1 MHTVFGISF
10 GDFPTLGSSLRQM
23 NLARAAGFEATE
35 LTLGTDGFEDRLF
48 AAREAEV
55 RVSSLRLPT
64 EYANRIWEKDAPWG
78 DILTLYRAS
87 LGAAR
92 EYGFDAVHMTV
103 SEGAHPPAVSQSG
116 LERLRA
122 LAKEAESMGV
132 RLLFENTESME
143 HFEMAVRNVCLGY
156 HGVAFRPALAAAGV
170 GSSAIPR
177 YAIPHLS
184 AVVLDDVLRGKDG
197 YIPFDGETDY
207 APFAASAARLPYRGV
222 LLGRFRAKRGIYVG
236 VRYEAFAA
244 RAYEGLSKI
253 ARMCRD
259 EEGII

>member
-35 LTLGTDGFEDRLF
+35 LTLGTDGFEDRLA
-48 AAREAEV
+48 AAREAGV

-64 EYANRIWEKDAPWG
+64 EYANLIWEKEAPWEE
-78 DILTLYRAS
+78 ILPLYRAS

-92 EYGFDAVHMTV
+92 EYGFDAAHMTV
-103 SEGAHPPAVSQSG
+103 SSGAHPPAVCQRG
-116 LERLRA
+116 LDRLRGIA
-122 LAKEAESMGV
+122 REAESMGV

-143 HFEMAVRNVCLGY
+143 HFEMAVRNACLGY
-156 HGVAFRPALAAAGV
+156 HGVAFRPALAAASGA
-170 GSSAIPR
+170 SSAVPR
-177 YAIPHLS
+177 YALPHLS

-207 APFAASAARLPYRGV
+207 APFAASAAKASYRGV
-222 LLGRFRAKRGIYVG
+222 LLGRIGAKRGIYVG

-244 RAYEGLSKI
+244 RTYEGLSRI

-259 EEGII
+259 EEGIV